1 MSIIAQNG
9 STVVYVDVDD
19 AKDKLAPSIKTEAS
33 KRILALMSEWRQRNV
48 IADLSS
54 SNADT
59 KSAAE
64 TEWAKVVAIRTKSNE
79 VEASVASMSDE
90 QILNFDASDDAHWS
104 E

>member
-1 MSIIAQNG
+1 MTIKRIDGTVIYIDAADAQEIL
-9 STVVYVDVDD
+9 T
-19 AKDKLAPSIKTEAS
+19 PSVKAEAGR
-33 KRILALMSEWRQRNV
+33 RILALMPDWTQRNV
-48 IADLSS
+48 IADMSS
-54 SNADT
+54 SNSDT

-79 VEASVASMSDE
+79 VEASIGSMSDE